1 MFIIADPNAPSSKGN
16 EFVLAFWSNGGQAN
30 IPRPTIAL
38 FVTTD
43 DSDPVSFTVEAP
55 NVPTLFPPVTDM
67 AVAGQTTV
75 ITLPTND
82 ANPTVESQDI
92 RVFQELQRNKGIRV
106 KAEAGKT
113 ISVYGL
119 NDDDVSTDAFL
130 ALPCVDYS
138 ENAPDD
144 YVYYIF
150 SADVDRTTVSE
161 QFQSR
166 FMIVPCEDGTEI
178 NLIPTRTLTISA
190 DISSTGF
197 AAQIGPTIGILEF
210 KISLDSL
217 ETVMFQSP
225 DDLTG
230 TILES
235 NKPITVLVG
244 HECGQ
249 VPSNVSACDVLVEQ
263 VPPHIAYGKVF
274 LTAPLQFRE
283 SGERYRIG
291 SVSNSPNEVTVTCTS
306 ERGGTPENRLSQTLT
321 RGQFAEFDT
330 SGDRTP
336 DPTDNYRREYCCIE
350 SSLPVTVMQYTKGH
364 SFDEVFDRGDPAMLY
379 VPPVTQYL
387 NDFTLTTAKQV
398 RTTFQGFLSY
408 TIASQFFT
416 DPIVDGRKLLVNG
429 TVFEPDSG
437 YSPIYC
443 SDTSIVCGYG
453 AYSALPQG
461 DHAIVYDQAG
471 AGFYPFVYGLDIE
484 ISFEYPSG
492 FELEPEGCK

>member
-1 MFIIADPNAPSSKGN
+1 M
-16 EFVLAFWSNGGQAN
+16 
-30 IPRPTIAL
+30 
-38 FVTTD
+38 
-43 DSDPVSFTVEAP
+43 EAP
-55 NVPTLFPPVTDM
+55 NVPTLFPPVTNM

-75 ITLPTND
+75 ITLPTNRE
-82 ANPTVESQDI
+82 NPTVESQDI

-106 KAEAGKT
+106 KAEAGKN

-130 ALPCVDYS
+130 ALPCVDYG

-144 YVYYIF
+144 YVYYVF
-150 SADVDRTTVSE
+150 SADVEGTTE
-161 QFQSR
+161 QFSSR

-197 AAQIGPTIGILEF
+197 AVQIGPTVGIQEF
-210 KISLDSL
+210 TISLDSL
-217 ETVMFQSP
+217 ETAMFQSP
-225 DDLTG
+225 NDLTG

-249 VPSNVSACDVLVEQ
+249 VPIDVTACDVLVEQ
-263 VPPHIAYGKVF
+263 VPPHIAYGTVF

-321 RGQFAEFDT
+321 RGQYAEFDT

-336 DPTDNYRREYCCIE
+336 NPTDSYRREYCCIE

-364 SFDEVFDRGDPAMLY
+364 SLDEVFDRGDPAMLY

-387 NDFTLTTAKQV
+387 NDFTLTTARQV

-408 TIASQFFT
+408 TISSRFFT

-429 TVFEPDSG
+429 TMFNPDGG

-461 DHAIVYDQAG
+461 DHAIIYDQAG

>member
-55 NVPTLFPPVTDM
+55 NVPTLFPQVTNM

-75 ITLPTND
+75 ITLPTNKE
-82 ANPTVESQDI
+82 NPTVESQDI

-130 ALPCVDYS
+130 ALPCVDYG

-144 YVYYIF
+144 YVYYVF
-150 SADVDRTTVSE
+150 SADVEGTTE
-161 QFQSR
+161 QFSSR

-178 NLIPTRTLTISA
+178 NLIPTQTLTITA

-197 AAQIGPTIGILEF
+197 AAQIGPTIGIEEF

-217 ETVMFQSP
+217 ETAMFQSP
-225 DDLTG
+225 NDLTG

-249 VPSNVSACDVLVEQ
+249 VPIDVTACDVLVEQ

-306 ERGGTPENRLSQTLT
+306 ERGGTPENRLSQNLT
-321 RGQFAEFDT
+321 RGQYAEFDT
-330 SGDRTP
+330 SGDSTP
-336 DPTDNYRREYCCIE
+336 NPTDSYRREYCCIE

-429 TVFEPDSG
+429 TMFNPDGG

-443 SDTSIVCGYG
+443 SDTSTVCGYG
-453 AYSALPQG
+453 AYSALSQG
-461 DHAIVYDQAG
+461 DHAIIYDQAG